1 LYEVGVEPGY
11 LELKGR
17 NKVMFDMIA
26 GGLLL
31 ITFMIL
37 IYYCMKGGNLLVGF
51 IVASILWC
59 LIGQVP
65 MYTVV
70 TDVFEKSVENYGGT
84 IAIIIF
90 GAWFGR
96 VLVDTG
102 IAGYIIK
109 KTVELAG
116 DKPLITALL
125 LCSVC
130 ALIFTSA
137 FGVGSVMAI
146 GMIVLPILFS
156 LGVDKKTALGSY
168 LLAVAAGMY
177 LNIAYVSQFFTVF
190 KSIKYDDAYIHFA
203 VIATI
208 VHVIVMLAF
217 ITFNYLR
224 AQKGGRARA
233 WAASTTPHMQEGKV
247 ASLGFYCM
255 IVPFIPIIMVAIFKW
270 QPVPAFLLGIF
281 LGLLLTHNMGSYKLA
296 VEKIQKTLYDGV
308 ADIGLLIGML
318 YGVNIFQ
325 GAAKQVAPILQHMLG
340 GFIPTTPVFIV
351 AGFCILA
358 PLALFRGPL
367 MIWGSG
373 IALLSIFQ
381 AMGIFSEHFL
391 FVLFLI
397 PPVAIVASACPTQSW
412 SMWGLSYAKV
422 EPRQYIKTNL
432 PWAWLSLI
440 IVEILAFIMYG
451 NS

>member
-1 LYEVGVEPGY
+1 
-11 LELKGR
+11 
-17 NKVMFDMIA
+17 MFDMIA
-26 GGLLL
+26 GSLLL

-51 IVASILWC
+51 IVTSILWC
-59 LIGQVP
+59 FIGQVP
-65 MYTVV
+65 MPTVV
-70 TDVFEKSVENYGGT
+70 TDVFQKSVESYGAT
-84 IAIIIF
+84 IAIIVF

-96 VLVDTG
+96 ILVDTG

-125 LCSVC
+125 LCTVC

-156 LGVDKKTALGSY
+156 LGVDKKTALGAY

-177 LNIAYVSQFFTVF
+177 LNIAYVSQFFAVF
-190 KSIKYDDAYIHFA
+190 KTIKYDDTYIHFA

-208 VHVIVMLAF
+208 VHVVVMLAF

-233 WAASTTPHMQEGKV
+233 WAASTAPQMQEGK
-247 ASLGFYCM
+247 ATSLSFYCM
-255 IVPFIPIIMVAIFKW
+255 IVPFIPIIMVAFFKW
-270 QPVPAFLLGIF
+270 QPVPAFLMGIF

-296 VEKIQKTLYDGV
+296 VEKIQKTLYDGI
-308 ADIGLLIGML
+308 ADSGLLIGML

-325 GAAKQVAPILQHMLG
+325 AAAKQVSPILQHMLG
-340 GFIPTTPVFIV
+340 GFIPTTPVVIV
-351 AGFCILA
+351 AVFCILA

-373 IALLSIFQ
+373 IALVSIFQ
-381 AMGIFSEHFL
+381 AMGLFNEHFL
-391 FVLFLI
+391 FALFLI
-397 PPVAIVASACPTQSW
+397 PPVAIVASSCPTQSW

-422 EPRQYIKTNL
+422 EPQQYLKTNL
-432 PWAWLSLI
+432 PWAWLILI
-440 IVEILAFIMYG
+440 IVEILAYVMVG